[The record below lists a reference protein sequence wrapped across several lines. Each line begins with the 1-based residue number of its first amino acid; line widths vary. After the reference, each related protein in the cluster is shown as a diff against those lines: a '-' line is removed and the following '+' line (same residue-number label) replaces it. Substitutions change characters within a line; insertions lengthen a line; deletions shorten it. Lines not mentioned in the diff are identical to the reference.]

1 MMKEAGMSMV
11 IVSKVLTA
19 LSIIALFF
27 GVLAGC
33 SSNEGSILNTT
44 NPKESTISILIDNQI
59 EQDGIRAVAA
69 NIEEKYHIK
78 TEIETRPSGAEGH
91 EVIKTRLATGD
102 MADLVFYN
110 SGSLLQALNPEQY
123 FVDLTNEPFMNN
135 VYDSFKKSVMVN
147 NKVFGLPFGNAL
159 AGGWLYNKKVYREL
173 GLSVPKTWNELIGN
187 SDKIKAAGK
196 TAVIGTFKDDWTSQL
211 IVLADNHNVIAQ
223 NTTFAE
229 DLAANKAKFATTP
242 AALRSFEKL
251 SEVYQKGYLNSDFK
265 TASYMDGVNML
276 VEGTG
281 VQYPMVSGILN
292 AIERNHPDQIQDIG
306 FFPQPGDS
314 AETNGMTVFMP
325 AAIYVNKN
333 TQNIEAAK
341 KWLTYFVSPEGVK
354 TYHSK
359 KIIVGPFALKGMEFP
374 VNIIPAVKDMLP
386 YFESGDTT
394 PALENLIPLKGPNL
408 PQITTQVGSGQI
420 SAKAGAVL
428 YDQDVEKQAKELGLT
443 GW

>member
-1 MMKEAGMSMV
+1 LKKEAGMSMLIARKILSAV
-11 IVSKVLTA
+11 LILALLVGVLT
-19 LSIIALFF
+19 
-27 GVLAGC
+27 GC
-33 SSNEGSILNTT
+33 SSNKGNIVNTS
-44 NPKESTISILIDNQI
+44 NPKEITISILIDNQI

-78 TEIETRPSGAEGH
+78 TEIETRPSGVEGH

-110 SGSLLQALNPEQY
+110 SGSLLQALNPEEY
-123 FVDLTNEPFMNN
+123 FVDLANEPFMNN

-147 NKVFGLPFGNAL
+147 NKVFGLPFGSVL
-159 AGGWLYNKKVYREL
+159 AGGWLYNKKIYSEL
-173 GLSVPKTWNELIGN
+173 GLSVPKTWNELIAN

-196 TAVIGTFKDDWTSQL
+196 TAVIGTYKDDWTSQL
-211 IVLADNHNVIAQ
+211 IVLADNHNVISH
-223 NTTFAE
+223 NPTFAE
-229 DLAANKAKFATTP
+229 DIAANKAKFVTTP

-251 SEVYQKGYLNSDFK
+251 SEVYQKGYLNSEFQ
-265 TASYMDGVNML
+265 TASYKDGVKML
-276 VEGTG
+276 VDGTG
-281 VQYPMVSGILN
+281 VQYPMVSGILT
-292 AIERNHPDQIQDIG
+292 AIERNYPNQIQDIG
-306 FFPQPGDS
+306 FFPQPGDNP
-314 AETNGMTVFMP
+314 ETNGMTVFMP

-333 TQNIEAAK
+333 TQNLEAAK

-359 KIIVGPFALKGMEFP
+359 KIIAGPLAIKGMEVP
-374 VNIIPAVKDMLP
+374 NNIIPAVKDMLP

-408 PQITTQVGSGQI
+408 PQITTLVGSGQI
-420 SAKAGAVL
+420 SAIEGAVL
-428 YDQDVEKQAKELGLT
+428 YDQDVGKQAKELGLT